1 MITMPMMTLS
11 VRITIKKYWWW
22 ISDSDSNPSSARGS
36 SGWAR
41 ELWRKKREVEKKETW
56 QLPERRPSNL
66 TNPRLTHDLCLIFPD
81 FVINQ
86 LNIRPVEVDYKI
98 EHHVSTSNFWIPV
111 SILLDD
117 EESLVFGAW
126 ICTEEGGERKD
137 GLAEEW
143 SGQDSQV
150 SMPELSW

>member
-1 MITMPMMTLS
+1 M
-11 VRITIKKYWWW
+11 
-22 ISDSDSNPSSARGS
+22 
-36 SGWAR
+36 
-41 ELWRKKREVEKKETW
+41 EKKREVEKKETW

-86 LNIRPVEVDYKI
+86 LNIRPVE
-98 EHHVSTSNFWIPV
+98 HHVSTSNFWIPV
-111 SILLDD
+111 SILLAD

-137 GLAEEW
+137 GLAEE
-143 SGQDSQV
+143 
-150 SMPELSW
+150 

>member
-1 MITMPMMTLS
+1 M
-11 VRITIKKYWWW
+11 
-22 ISDSDSNPSSARGS
+22 
-36 SGWAR
+36 
-41 ELWRKKREVEKKETW
+41 
-56 QLPERRPSNL
+56 

-98 EHHVSTSNFWIPV
+98 EHHVSTSNFWILV

-126 ICTEEGGERKD
+126 ICTERKD
-137 GLAEEW
+137 EGKWLV
-143 SGQDSQV
+143 QV
-150 SMPELSW
+150 IEDCCKI